1 MKIKWNNKYVEVFR
15 IDRLREVL
23 EINTDLNKSYNLKE
37 DFLRIRYNVKYEDAK
52 EELKNG

>member
-23 EINTDLNKSYNLKE
+23 EINTDLNKSYNLKK